1 MLNNIKNYW
10 FPLLVT
16 FIASV
21 SIYDT
26 FLIVR
31 FSESIGVMEQNPIGQ
46 WLLALD
52 NGEVSVFVRAK
63 LAGTLCV
70 VAILTAMYRCH
81 SRRTVPVTTS
91 IAAYQTALL
100 SYLTF
105 A

>member
-1 MLNNIKNYW
+1 MLTKLKIYW
-10 FPLLVT
+10 FPLIVS
-16 FIASV
+16 FIAAV
-21 SIYDT
+21 SLYDT
-26 FLIVR
+26 LLIIR

-52 NGEVSVFVRAK
+52 NGGVWLFVRAK
-63 LAGTLCV
+63 LAGTLSV

>member
-1 MLNNIKNYW
+1 MIHAVKLYW

-16 FIASV
+16 FIAAV
-21 SIYDT
+21 SLYDT

-31 FSESIGVMEQNPIGQ
+31 FSESIVAMEENPVGQ
-46 WLLALD
+46 WLLALGH
-52 NGEVSVFVRAK
+52 GEVGLFVRAK
-63 LAGTLCV
+63 LAGTLTV
-70 VAILTAMYRCH
+70 VTILTAMNHYQ
-81 SRRTVPVTTS
+81 SRRVVPVTTS